1 MISLFDPVVLGE
13 LSLSNRIIMA
23 PMTRSRAAIGDVPTD
38 LHVEYYRQRASA
50 GLIVAEGTQPSANG
64 KGYCRTPGI
73 HTPEQIAAW
82 RKVTDA
88 VHAEGGKIVVQ
99 LMHVGRVAS
108 HLNKDPQAETV
119 APSAIRAD
127 VKMVTEQGMVDVDMP
142 RALETDE
149 IPGVIA
155 EYAEAARCA
164 LEAGFD
170 GVELHCTSGYL
181 PAQFLSSSS
190 NQRTDRYGGSAENRV
205 RFVVETIAAL
215 VATVGAG
222 RVGFRICPGVPF
234 NDIHDDNPEETYGT
248 LLQALSPMGLAY
260 LHLIY
265 LSLPEVDSLAL
276 AKRCWTG
283 PLILNEGMTLERAQS
298 FVGDG
303 TAAAISFGRSFIGNP
318 DLVARLRSDAPLA
331 GFDPER
337 LYTPGPE
344 GYIDYPN
351 WAGKKGI

>member
-1 MISLFDPVVLGE
+1 MTSLFDPVTLGE
-13 LSLSNRIIMA
+13 LSLSNRIVMA
-23 PMTRSRAAIGDVPTD
+23 PMTRSRAGIGDVPTD

-50 GLIVAEGTQPSANG
+50 GLIVTEGAQPSANG

-73 HTPEQIAAW
+73 HTPEQIDAW

-119 APSAIRAD
+119 APSAIRAE
-127 VKMVTEQGMVDVDMP
+127 VEMVTEQGTVDVDLP
-142 RALETDE
+142 RALETAE

-155 EYAEAARCA
+155 EYAHAARSA

-181 PAQFLSSSS
+181 PAQFLSSGS
-190 NQRTDRYGGSAENRV
+190 NQRTDRYGGSADNRV
-205 RFVVETIAAL
+205 RFVAETIEAL
-215 VATVGAG
+215 VATAGAG

-234 NDIHDDNPEETYGT
+234 NDIHDADPEETYGT
-248 LLQALSPMGLAY
+248 LLQTLSPLGLAY

-265 LSLPEVDSLAL
+265 LRFPELDSLAL
-276 AKRCWTG
+276 ATRCWKG

-298 FVGDG
+298 YVADG
-303 TAAAISFGRSFIGNP
+303 TAAAISFGRPFIGNP
-318 DLVARLRSDAPLA
+318 DLVARLRSGAPLA
-331 GFDPER
+331 DFNPER
-337 LYTPGPE
+337 LYSPGPE
-344 GYIDYPN
+344 GYIDYPV
-351 WAGKKGI
+351 WAA